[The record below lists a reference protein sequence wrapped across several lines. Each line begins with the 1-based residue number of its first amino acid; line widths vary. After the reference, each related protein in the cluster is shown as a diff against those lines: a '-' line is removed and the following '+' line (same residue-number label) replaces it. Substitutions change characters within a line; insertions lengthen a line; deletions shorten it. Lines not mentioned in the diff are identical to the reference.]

1 MNKTGNE
8 QFQDCCIVIFMLI
21 INNKTFEIMTNYCE
35 DLFLKRKAL
44 QTSSLATS
52 RGGLVR

>member
-1 MNKTGNE
+1 MNKTGKE

-21 INNKTFEIMTNYCE
+21 INSKTFEIITNYCE

-44 QTSSLATS
+44 QTSSLAW
-52 RGGLVR
+52 GIAI